1 MLLANIEDSDKMPHH
16 VASDLGLHCLPMN
29 HLQVPG
35 KNRLS
40 KKKKKN
46 CSSKSN
52 CFSYLRVNLGLCL
65 PWK

>member
-40 KKKKKN
+40 KKKKKIAP
-46 CSSKSN
+46 
-52 CFSYLRVNLGLCL
+52 LRAIVFLI
-65 PWK
+65 